1 MDPGAKKWIL
11 RIALGLVVV
20 VLVLVVAVPRA
31 VQVETAVVKRGEF
44 RETIRSDGYLRS
56 KERYT
61 VPAFATGDIKRVDLK
76 VGDIVKKGQVI
87 THLYWDV
94 SWDPLRAPI
103 SGVVSKVF
111 RESAGPIQRGEPI
124 IEIVD
129 PTRLEAVAELLT
141 TDATRVTPGDRAMI
155 EAWGGEGSIEARV
168 LRISKAGFTKQ
179 SALGVE
185 EERTEVILDLLSLP
199 AGVSERLGST
209 FHVEISVVVAVHADA
224 LQLPAGAVFR
234 DGEAWAVY
242 RIDSGRAKV
251 VRVEVGARSG
261 QEVLISSGLSA
272 GDRVVLF
279 PGDLVRDGTRIRFQE

>member
-1 MDPGAKKWIL
+1 MNLGTRKWLL
-11 RIALGLVVV
+11 RVAAGLVVLGLVM
-20 VLVLVVAVPRA
+20 LVAVPRA
-31 VQVETAVVKRGEF
+31 VQVETSAVKREEF

-76 VGDIVKKGQVI
+76 VGDSIKKGQVI

-94 SWDPLRAPI
+94 SWDPVRAPI
-103 SGVVSKVF
+103 SGVVSKIF

-129 PTRLEAVAELLT
+129 PSKLEAVAELLT

-155 EAWGGEGSIEARV
+155 EAWGGEGAIEARV

-185 EERTEVILDLLSLP
+185 EERTEVIMDPVSLP
-199 AGVSERLGST
+199 AEISGRLGST
-209 FHVEISVVVAVHADA
+209 FHVEVSIVVAVHHDA
-224 LQLPAGAVFR
+224 LVLPAGAVFR
-234 DGEAWAVY
+234 DGDSWAVY
-242 RIDSGRAKV
+242 RVESGRAKG
-251 VRVEVGARSG
+251 VRVTVGARSG
-261 QEVLISSGLSA
+261 QDVLISSGLSA
-272 GDRVVLF
+272 GDRVVMF
-279 PGDLVRDGTRIRFQE
+279 PGDLIKDGTRIRF